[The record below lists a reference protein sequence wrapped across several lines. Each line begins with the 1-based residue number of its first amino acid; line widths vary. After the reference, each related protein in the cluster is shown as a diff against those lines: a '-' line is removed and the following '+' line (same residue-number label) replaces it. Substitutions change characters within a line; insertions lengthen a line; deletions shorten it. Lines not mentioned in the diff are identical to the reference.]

1 MYWNEANRHYGIV
14 NRYRCQYHIGM
25 VQREPEKK
33 TTMENEQ
40 QKWHECVFLCII
52 HSLTFGE
59 AFKSQ
64 CFMSSLKKTSCLQFK
79 IEKLVLS
86 HSNRVPLLIFATQ
99 HIKVKKKNKNNF
111 SKQQNFSY
119 KHNTNT
125 HTHTRWWGDGRRKE
139 PTTNFKWN
147 T

>member
-1 MYWNEANRHYGIV
+1 
-14 NRYRCQYHIGM
+14 
-25 VQREPEKK
+25 
-33 TTMENEQ
+33 MENEQ

-111 SKQQNFSY
+111 SKQPNFSY

-125 HTHTRWWGDGRRKE
+125 HTHTLMGGREMKRANNKFQVKHVKIL
-139 PTTNFKWN
+139 TYRHRITRSYTVARAVCVVVHTNVRLKH
-147 T
+147 TR